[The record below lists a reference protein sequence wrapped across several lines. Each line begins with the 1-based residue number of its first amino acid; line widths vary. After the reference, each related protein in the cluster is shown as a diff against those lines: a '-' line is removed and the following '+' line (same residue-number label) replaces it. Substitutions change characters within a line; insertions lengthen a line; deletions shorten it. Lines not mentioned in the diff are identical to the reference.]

1 MVTRPSA
8 SYRAA
13 LDHLERL
20 LAVTEE
26 VHRTS
31 RTFEADPENEAYFDG
46 GAWGQDALCPDGR
59 GRFAP

>member
-26 VHRTS
+26 FIGPRGLS
-31 RTFEADPENEAYFDG
+31 RRDPENEAYFDG
-46 GAWGQDALCPDGR
+46 
-59 GRFAP
+59 

>member
-26 VHRTS
+26 AHRTS

-46 GAWGQDALCPDGR
+46 
-59 GRFAP
+59 